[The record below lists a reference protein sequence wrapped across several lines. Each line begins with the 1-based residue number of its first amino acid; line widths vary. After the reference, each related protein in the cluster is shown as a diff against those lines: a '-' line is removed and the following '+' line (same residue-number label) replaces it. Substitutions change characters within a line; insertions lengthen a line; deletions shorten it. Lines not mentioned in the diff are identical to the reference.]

1 MCRDSEKSRKR
12 DSSRLWIVDKKGTP
26 DESRLKVALVAST
39 AVACADASTVV
50 DRPPSPDR
58 LGGLEEPFVKRTYQ
72 PNKKRRSMKHGFRAR
87 MSTRA
92 GRAVLKSRR
101 LKGRHRLSA

>member
-1 MCRDSEKSRKR
+1 M
-12 DSSRLWIVDKKGTP
+12 VKKGTGTNR
-26 DESRLKVALVAST
+26 DRKVALVALT
-39 AVACADASTVV
+39 AVACADASTSV

>member
-1 MCRDSEKSRKR
+1 MITNRDDRVAR
-12 DSSRLWIVDKKGTP
+12 VTRTP
-26 DESRLKVALVAST
+26 
-39 AVACADASTVV
+39 VACADASTAV
-50 DRPPSPDR
+50 DGPPSPDR
-58 LGGLEEPFVKRTYQ
+58 LGGLEESFVKRTYQ